1 MTVRGRAG
9 QDVRRQQNRHQIE
22 LLGSLG
28 MSPAGLA
35 HSGVQ
40 SKLQ

>member
-1 MTVRGRAG
+1 MVCGRAG

-28 MSPAGLA
+28 MSPAGLT
-35 HSGVQ
+35 HSGIP
-40 SKLQ
+40 SNLQ